1 MTVARLLTFFA
12 SSFVYLAC
20 SSTPQGQNPD
30 LPATGETSGGTSTA
44 PPSETGATPNATATT
59 APSTSPSTTPSTV
72 PTTDPQA
79 LAPSAER
86 GQKLFAENTCT
97 ACHGTADKPKKNIF
111 TIKWSD
117 ARKAHAINTI
127 KKGKSP
133 MPAYGDKFSDAE
145 LADLLAF
152 LGYQ

>member
-1 MTVARLLTFFA
+1 MTVARRVTFFA
-12 SSFVYLAC
+12 CSLLVLAC
-20 SSTPQGQNPD
+20 SSTPPGQNPD
-30 LPATGETSGGTSTA
+30 VTATGDTSGGASTA
-44 PPSETGATPNATATT
+44 APVDTGAPPDTTATAAPSGTPTTVPTT
-59 APSTSPSTTPSTV
+59 A

-86 GQKLFAENTCT
+86 GQKLFADNTCT

-117 ARKAHAINTI
+117 ERKAHAVNTI

-133 MPAYGDKFSDAE
+133 MPGYADKFTDADI
-145 LADLLAF
+145 ADLLAF
-152 LGYQ
+152 LGAK